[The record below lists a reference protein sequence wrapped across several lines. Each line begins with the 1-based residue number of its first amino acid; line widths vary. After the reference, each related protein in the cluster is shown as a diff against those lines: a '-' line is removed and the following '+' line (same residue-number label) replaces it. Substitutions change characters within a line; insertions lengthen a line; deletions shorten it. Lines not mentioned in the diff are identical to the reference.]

1 MAKIKVNTVGVS
13 SLKSRARNIKNKAD
27 DCVDIVSYVRKN
39 IDMEVASSEDIA
51 SRLRSLQK
59 RMQAQ
64 EDKMAK
70 YAAFLDR
77 VNDDFIAA
85 DRRIAKQAKNV
96 QYLLNRII
104 SLQDAFQTRQ
114 SIKDINSIQEVVK
127 VASLFGIPVIGS
139 ALIPILIPQP
149 TGHNNGANATAGSG
163 KTKELKE
170 EKSFW
175 NKVAGWCED
184 AVDTAKDTASKVWNK
199 TKEVA
204 GKVGDAIKEDLK
216 SDWNFI
222 KTVATSKPMEYVW
235 ETGKSV
241 LSFAGDVA
249 SFTKNVATFKWVG
262 AATDLYQACSDIIDI
277 GQDATALVLETSGA
291 LLGVFGADKAATAFS
306 EAAVDYSSRD
316 GLGGEFEAA
325 GLDGVAEVFQN
336 LDIAV
341 SIYDLGTGLT
351 KIDKALNGDTWKDAF
366 ALTGWKL
373 DGDTGAMISNAKM
386 VTKYIDGAMDADSF
400 GDFITS
406 TVGANTAIGKQ
417 VINTVKVPF
426 DIADLVNN

>member
-104 SLQDAFQTRQ
+104 SLQDVFQTRQ

-127 VASLFGIPVIGS
+127 VAALFGIPVIGS
-139 ALIPILIPQP
+139 ALIPILTPQS
-149 TGHNNGANATAGSG
+149 TGHN
-163 KTKELKE
+163 
-170 EKSFW
+170 W
-175 NKVAGWCED
+175 NKFAGWCED
-184 AVDTAKDTASKVWNK
+184 AADMAKDTASKVWNK

-216 SDWNFI
+216 SDWEFI

-249 SFTKNVATFKWVG
+249 SFAKNIATFKWVG

-306 EAAVDYSSRD
+306 EAAADYSSRD